1 MSKKITTIV
10 EEYVGDDTDAL
21 KITIPLFIRLLE
33 YAKEDAKSDVD
44 LHKLTEKIAIHAQL
58 GKVLGIESYPLLV
71 PEESNGNMTNGSE
84 PEQPTFAG

>member
-21 KITIPLFIRLLE
+21 KMTIPLFIRLLE
-33 YAKEDAKSDVD
+33 FAREDAKSDVD

-58 GKVLGIESYPLLV
+58 GKVLGIESYDMLI
-71 PEESNGNMTNGSE
+71 PEVSNGSA
-84 PEQPTFAG
+84 EQPVATD